1 MKKKIEVFGDE
12 YTKYNEY
19 TFYSTT
25 QQKNFYTERPV
36 GSTARYFIKQGVD
49 DVIYV
54 LIEYDW
60 KCILRNRW
68 NGTPIKDDYTLVE
81 VTDSRAYDDLR
92 EYGRYV
98 YESEYTAP
106 MADNVEEVSK
116 LPRDVKKQLNRR
128 EYKNVNIRCF
138 LWYDENEKPTRL
150 DVLFLTAWYAK
161 LVYVVFGLPFHIIMG
176 GLSGLAEYCTN
187 VKELYTELAEGGHT
201 SDVYYYNNPNDQ
213 ESRDMIDKIMKYNDQ
228 G

>member
-12 YTKYNEY
+12 YTQYNEY
-19 TFYSTT
+19 TFYSTK
-25 QQKNFYTERPV
+25 QQKNFYPDRPV

-54 LIEYDW
+54 LVEYDW
-60 KCILRNRW
+60 KCILRNKW
-68 NGTPIKDDYTLVE
+68 NGTPITEEYTLVE
-81 VTDSRAYDDLR
+81 VTDARAFEDLR

-98 YESEYTAP
+98 YESEYTTP

-116 LPRDVKKQLNRR
+116 LPRDIKKQLNRR
-128 EYKNVNIRCF
+128 GYKNTNIRCF
-138 LWYDENEKPTRL
+138 LWYDENENPTRL

-161 LVYVVFGLPFHIIMG
+161 LVYVVFGLPFHAIMG
-176 GLSGLAEYCTN
+176 GIGGLAEYCVN
-187 VKELYTELAEGGHT
+187 VKELYTELADGGHT

-213 ESRDMIDKIMKYNDQ
+213 ESRDLIDKIMKYND
-228 G
+228 